1 MIGGAAGVAGHA
13 PVTFASVS
21 HGPGCSRRS
30 GFPPPGHKEE
40 PMLTT
45 LAHAPDPDDLAE
57 FYFEAPVLAL
67 PADPDTVEEAEQGEP

>member
-1 MIGGAAGVAGHA
+1 
-13 PVTFASVS
+13 
-21 HGPGCSRRS
+21 
-30 GFPPPGHKEE
+30 
-40 PMLTT
+40 MLTT